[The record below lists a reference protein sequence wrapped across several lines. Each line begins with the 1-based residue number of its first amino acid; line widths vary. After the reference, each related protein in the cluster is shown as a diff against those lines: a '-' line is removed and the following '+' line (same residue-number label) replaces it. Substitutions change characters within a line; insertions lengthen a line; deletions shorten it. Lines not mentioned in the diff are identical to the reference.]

1 MKAKFESWI
10 RRLAA
15 RAGSRQ
21 GIPRQECAPADPA
34 TLERARFFP
43 GQLITAEDLTQDQ
56 VYLREKQRR
65 HNRLLHGWGII
76 CGLDVTTAGGCF
88 VEVSS
93 GYALD
98 PMGDEIVVAESVRL
112 DVCAENRTD
121 EGRTGYLAVRY
132 AMRATRPI
140 AAEASANEDATEYRR
155 TRDEFELGVLKDL
168 PRPEESWVI
177 LADVTVA
184 AGEVS
189 LDPER
194 HRRYVVSSAAR
205 GHNRHG
211 SEKRVGEQQAE

>member
-1 MKAKFESWI
+1 V
-10 RRLAA
+10 
-15 RAGSRQ
+15 
-21 GIPRQECAPADPA
+21 
-34 TLERARFFP
+34 RFFR

-56 VYLREKQRR
+56 VYFREKQRR

-88 VEVSS
+88 VKISS

-98 PMGDEIVVAESVRL
+98 QMGDEIVVAEPVRL

-132 AMRATRPI
+132 ATRATRPI
-140 AAEASANEDATEYRR
+140 AAEASANEDATEYSR
-155 TRDEFELGVLKDL
+155 TRDEFELGVLSEL

-189 LDPER
+189 VDQER
-194 HRRYVVSSAAR
+194 HRRYVVSSAAQGR
-205 GHNRHG
+205 RHG
-211 SEKRVGEQQAE
+211 SGEEQAE